1 MKKNFQKTNVAE
13 VQIIQHRIQKHFS
26 NKSRLRNYHEQGER
40 ACIQIAIALL
50 KYYMGYVL
58 F

>member
-1 MKKNFQKTNVAE
+1 MKKNFQKKNVAE
-13 VQIIQHRIQKHFS
+13 VHIIQHRLINILF

-50 KYYMGYVL
+50 KYYMGYML